1 MRPTLVIAAAVLA
14 LSACSSGGAD
24 TDGPSTPV
32 VTGSTGTTTASTTSA
47 ATTSAATTAGP
58 LAVERAWSKAASSGM
73 SAAFATVRNT
83 TDRPVVVEKASSP
96 VSGMTQL
103 HVTTKDA
110 NGAMVMAEAKNGF
123 TIPAH
128 GTLELTPGGSHIM
141 FMHLTKPLLAG
152 DSVPVTLTVKDAAP
166 VTFTAQVR
174 AYSGAKETYAPGSTG
189 TATHDMAGMG
199 ASTATHSAA
208 ATSHGSAATGDTG
221 DTAASASTHEGH

>member
-1 MRPTLVIAAAVLA
+1 MRFPLVIATTAALA
-14 LSACSSGGAD
+14 LGACSSGGAVA
-24 TDGPSTPV
+24 DGTSTPV
-32 VTGSTGTTTASTTSA
+32 VTGSTTSTTTTA
-47 ATTSAATTAGP
+47 TTAP
-58 LAVERAWSKAASSGM
+58 LTVERPWAKAASSGM

-96 VSGMTQL
+96 VSAMTQL

-128 GTLELTPGGSHIM
+128 GSLELAPGGSHVM
-141 FMHLTKPLLAG
+141 FMNLTKPLLAG
-152 DSVPVTLTVKDAAP
+152 DSVPVTLTLKDAAP

-189 TATHDMAGMG
+189 TATHDMATHDMAGMAG
-199 ASTATHSAA
+199 SAAPTTTHDAA
-208 ATSHGSAATGDTG
+208 ATSPTTAATHSHGS
-221 DTAASASTHEGH
+221 H

>member
-1 MRPTLVIAAAVLA
+1 MRFPLVIATTAALA
-14 LSACSSGGAD
+14 LGACSSGGAVA
-24 TDGPSTPV
+24 DGTSTPV
-32 VTGSTGTTTASTTSA
+32 VTGSTTSTAPSTTTA
-47 ATTSAATTAGP
+47 TTAP
-58 LAVERAWSKAASSGM
+58 LAVERPWAKAASSGM

-96 VSGMTQL
+96 VSAMTQL

-128 GTLELTPGGSHIM
+128 GSLELAPGGGHVM
-141 FMHLTKPLLAG
+141 FMNLTKPLLAG
-152 DSVPVTLTVKDAAP
+152 DTVPVTLTLKDAAP

-189 TATHDMAGMG
+189 TATHDMATHDMAGMAG
-199 ASTATHSAA
+199 SAAPTATHDGATSPTAA
-208 ATSHGSAATGDTG
+208 HSHGS
-221 DTAASASTHEGH
+221 H